1 MRLPTVAAATVLLL
15 TAAGLTA
22 AQQPAAGTATPAPTG
37 AATPLPGPRAE
48 PAPTEEMLGLAVYPG
63 AHFLR
68 SYDAGRGQR
77 YYIFGVQASFAE
89 IVAYYRTV
97 LRQRGELVFDQ
108 PATHMFEVG
117 RYRPATMAFPPG
129 VTVKDFAGTGSGG
142 YPNPRPG
149 GQPARFPTILQL
161 VPAPPQ

>member
-1 MRLPTVAAATVLLL
+1 VLLL
-15 TAAGLTA
+15 AAAGVTA
-22 AQQPAAGTATPAPTG
+22 AQQPTAGTPPPAPTG
-37 AATPLPGPRAE
+37 PTSLPGLRHE
-48 PAPTEEMLGLAVYPG
+48 PTPTEEMLGLPVYPG

-97 LRQRGELVFDQ
+97 LRQRGELVFDR
-108 PATHMFEVG
+108 PGTHMFEVG
-117 RYRPATMAFPPG
+117 RYRQATMAFPPG

-149 GQPARFPTILQL
+149 GQPGRFPTIIQL
-161 VPAPPQ
+161 VPPPAQ